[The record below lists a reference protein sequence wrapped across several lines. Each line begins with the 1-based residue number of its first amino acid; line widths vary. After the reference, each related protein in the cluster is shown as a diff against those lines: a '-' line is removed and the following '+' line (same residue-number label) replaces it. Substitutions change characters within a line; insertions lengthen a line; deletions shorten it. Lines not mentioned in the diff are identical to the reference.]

1 MINSIMRE
9 LITLVES
16 ASSKDDIEI
25 VELSYSEN
33 QLAPVFSSALMR
45 LHYGKL
51 AHGYAERFNK
61 KQGDQ
66 QFNYAGAVLHNIFF
80 TQFRSPRTKNEPNGP
95 IGNLIKSK
103 FKTWDAF
110 KDSFAEEA
118 MKVQGSGWAYLA
130 RDGTIKRIQ
139 NHQLRNDILILV
151 DMWEHAFQMDYG
163 SNKERYLDNIW
174 KIVDWN
180 IINSRWAVPYK
191 QK

>member
-33 QLAPVFSSALMR
+33 QLAPVFSSGLMR

-51 AHGYAERFNK
+51 AHSYAERFNK

-80 TQFRSPRTKNEPNGP
+80 TQFRVPRTKNEPNGP